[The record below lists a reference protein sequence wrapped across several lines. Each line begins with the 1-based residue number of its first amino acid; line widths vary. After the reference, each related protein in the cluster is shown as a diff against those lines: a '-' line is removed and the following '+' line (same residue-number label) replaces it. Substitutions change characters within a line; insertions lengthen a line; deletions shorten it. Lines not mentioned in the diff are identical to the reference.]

1 MTVALSV
8 AGVALILIAVI
19 DVFQTLLRPGTTG
32 RLSHVVF
39 RAAWA
44 PTRRRPRLGVGGPLM
59 VVGVV
64 ALWVTHLTFGWP
76 LIYHPHIPA
85 GFPFRRDGPRH
96 HPLPARLTIN
106 PAP

>member
-44 PTRRRPRLGVGGPLM
+44 LTRRRPRLGVGGPLM

-64 ALWVTHLTFGWP
+64 ALWVTLLTFGWA
-76 LIYHPHIPA
+76 LIYLPHIPET
-85 GFPFRRDGPRH
+85 GS
-96 HPLPARLTIN
+96 
-106 PAP
+106 APCRERVCQYV